1 MSEENKNGFSPITEQ
16 SADSSGK
23 KASRTGCIVLAII
36 SIAALSAV
44 CIIAGLFIIVIG
56 IFGGGD
62 GGFSEKLKPFPRGN
76 DGLTEKFIQGKSFSS
91 NKIALIEIKGVI
103 MEGNGGGFTQAA
115 DSSIICKQMGKAIDD
130 PSVKAVILFLDTP
143 GGEVTAADNIYEK
156 VLELRKKGKIV
167 VSYMNSVAA
176 SGGYY
181 VAVASN
187 HIVAHRLCIT
197 GSIGVIMQTYNYR
210 NLLDKI
216 GVHTE
221 TYKSGPMKDM
231 LDGSRLRTEEE
242 KVLAQDIINKIY
254 GEFVDIVA
262 AGRKDLSAE
271 KIKTSEIG
279 DGRIFLGSDALKLGM
294 VDENGFFDDA
304 VFAAL
309 EIANITGDDYKMV
322 SYQKIFTFS
331 EIFSQMNSPEQKISL
346 NLGAGKQW
354 NSIIEPG
361 KPYFLPAR

>member
-1 MSEENKNGFSPITEQ
+1 MSEENKNDFSPIAEQ
-16 SADSSGK
+16 NTNPSVK

-36 SIAALSAV
+36 SIATLSAV
-44 CIIAGLFIIVIG
+44 FIIAGLFIAAIG
-56 IFGGGD
+56 IFGGSA
-62 GGFSEKLKPFPRGN
+62 GGFSEKIKPFSRES
-76 DGLTEKFIQGKSFSS
+76 DGLTEKFIHGKSFSS

-103 MEGNGGGFTQAA
+103 MESDGGGFMQAA
-115 DSSIICKQMGKAIDD
+115 DSSRICKQMERAIGD

-181 VAVASN
+181 VAVASD

-197 GSIGVIMQTYNYR
+197 GSIGVIMQTYNYHS
-210 NLLDKI
+210 LLTKI
-216 GVHTE
+216 GVYTE

-231 LDGSRLRTEEE
+231 LDGSRPRTEEE

-262 AGRKDLSAE
+262 AGRKNLSAE
-271 KIKTSEIG
+271 QIKTSEIG

-294 VDENGFFDDA
+294 VDQNGFFDDA
-304 VFAAL
+304 VLAAL
-309 EIANITGDDYKMV
+309 ELANITEDDYKMV

-331 EIFSQMNSPEQKISL
+331 EIFSQMKGPEQKISL
-346 NLGAGKQW
+346 DLGAGKQW

-361 KPYFLPAR
+361 KPYFLPTR